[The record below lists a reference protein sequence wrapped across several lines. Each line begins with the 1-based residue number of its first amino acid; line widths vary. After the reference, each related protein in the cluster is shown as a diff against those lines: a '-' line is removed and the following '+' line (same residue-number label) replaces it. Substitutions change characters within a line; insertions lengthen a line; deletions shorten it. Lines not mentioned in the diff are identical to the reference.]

1 VSFWAQTRDE
11 AGVKPRVA
19 CTQKF
24 GNGLR
29 AEVMDLAGRYQDI
42 LIDAGGRD
50 SVKLRAALGCG
61 GAGLHPIQASQFDV
75 WTLSRVNELVKTARA
90 FNAGLRA
97 FIVLSRIS
105 PKRAEA
111 EEAIRDFEH
120 LELSQSVIRDR
131 IAYRKAARECRP

>member
-1 VSFWAQTRDE
+1 VVE
-11 AGVKPRVA
+11 
-19 CTQKF
+19 
-24 GNGLR
+24 R
-29 AEVMDLAGRYQDI
+29 AFI
-42 LIDAGGRD
+42 
-50 SVKLRAALGCG
+50 
-61 GAGLHPIQASQFDV
+61 PIQASQFDV

-131 IAYRKAARECRP
+131 IAYRKAARARSTAPRAPHLTRPHQASWPVRDRSLGHSCACSISSRHR

>member
-1 VSFWAQTRDE
+1 VVE
-11 AGVKPRVA
+11 
-19 CTQKF
+19 
-24 GNGLR
+24 R
-29 AEVMDLAGRYQDI
+29 AFI
-42 LIDAGGRD
+42 
-50 SVKLRAALGCG
+50 
-61 GAGLHPIQASQFDV
+61 PIQASQFDV

-90 FNAGLRA
+90 FNAGLQA